1 MKCCLRYA
9 EGSFLINLK
18 IMVSRI
24 NIVLFGIGNAGSA
37 LINKVVKNR
46 KNLVLEEKIDIRFPI
61 ITNST
66 VAFYEKEGVNY
77 SWEANFIQFGIPF
90 KMEDVLNF
98 VSAYGMENLIA
109 IDATGSKSLPGHYLE
124 LLKQGFN
131 IISINKEVAKL
142 SDNFSKGVQF
152 LAESRELEYEFLKS
166 KTGNKEEAVELLYD
180 AVLKMAEKQKERVF

>member
-1 MKCCLRYA
+1 MNHK
-9 EGSFLINLK
+9 
-18 IMVSRI
+18 I

-90 KMEDVLNF
+90 KMDDVLNF
-98 VSAYGMENLIA
+98 VRAYSMENLIA
-109 IDATGSKSLPGHYLE
+109 IDATASNSLPDEYLD
-124 LLKQGFN
+124 LIRSGFSVL
-131 IISINKEVAKL
+131 SINEKVANRPE
-142 SDNFSKGVQF
+142 NFGKAVQF
-152 LAESRELEYEFLKS
+152 LADSRGLEYEYLKP
-166 KTGNKEEAVELLYD
+166 KGNKTVVAEQLYNAVI
-180 AVLKMAEKQKERVF
+180 KIAEKQRECV

>member
-1 MKCCLRYA
+1 MNHK
-9 EGSFLINLK
+9 
-18 IMVSRI
+18 I

-98 VSAYGMENLIA
+98 VRAYSMENLII
-109 IDATGSKSLPGHYLE
+109 IDATGSKVLPNDYLE
-124 LLKQGFN
+124 FLKQGFSV
-131 IISINKEVAKL
+131 ISINKEVEKL
-142 SDNFSKGVQF
+142 PDTFNKGVKF
-152 LAESRELEYEFLKS
+152 LAESRELEYEFVKI
-166 KTGNKEEAVELLYD
+166 EANYKVKIAEKLYET
-180 AVLKMAEKQKERVF
+180 VLKVAEKQKEAIL

>member
-1 MKCCLRYA
+1 
-9 EGSFLINLK
+9 
-18 IMVSRI
+18 MVSRI